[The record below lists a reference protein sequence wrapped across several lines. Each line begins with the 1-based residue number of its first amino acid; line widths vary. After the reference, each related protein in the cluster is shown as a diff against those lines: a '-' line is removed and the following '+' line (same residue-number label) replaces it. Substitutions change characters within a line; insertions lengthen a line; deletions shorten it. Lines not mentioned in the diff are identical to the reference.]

1 MRRGVIL
8 LAFAGCIVAS
18 PAYANDPAAAQ
29 ALFDQAQALM
39 RDGRWSDACPKLE
52 ESQRLDPGDG
62 TVLHLAACREHEG
75 KIATAW
81 ALYQDALVAAKRSNN
96 KSRARVAQERVDF
109 LGPRLPR
116 LRLKVAFADKKLPA
130 FKVMRDD
137 TAVGPALW
145 GDAFPIDPGAHTIT
159 ATADGYKKWSRAI
172 DISASPDDTTV
183 DVPLLDAEP
192 NEKAGG
198 TPSGSKRPETPREDD
213 RGDTQRTVGIALGA
227 IGAAGLAAGGI
238 FGVLALSKNS
248 DADEHCA
255 PPDYTRCSA
264 AGVDAGKQSETF
276 GTVSTI
282 AFVAGGA
289 FALGGLALYFTA
301 PSHTRMGIAPA
312 IAPGSIGLVG
322 RF

>member
-1 MRRGVIL
+1 MRRRAIG
-8 LAFAGCIVAS
+8 LAVAGCLFVSKAF
-18 PAYANDPAAAQ
+18 ANDPAAAQ

-52 ESQRLDPGDG
+52 ESQRLDPADG

-96 KSRARVAQERVDF
+96 KSRAKVAQERIDF

-130 FKVMRDD
+130 FTVMRDD
-137 TAVGPALW
+137 TAIGPALW
-145 GDAFPIDPGAHTIT
+145 GDAFPVDPGAHTIT

-172 DISASPDDTTV
+172 DIAASPEDTTV
-183 DVPLLDAEP
+183 DVPLLEADTTDKPPSAPPRRTTAE
-192 NEKAGG
+192 
-198 TPSGSKRPETPREDD
+198 PREDD
-213 RGDTQRTVGIALGA
+213 RGDTQRTIGVALTGIGV
-227 IGAAGLAAGGI
+227 AGLVAGGV
-238 FGVLALSKNS
+238 FGALALAKNS
-248 DADEHCA
+248 DADKECA
-255 PPDYTRCSA
+255 PPDFTRCSQD
-264 AGVDAGKQSETF
+264 GIDAGKQSETF
-276 GTVSTI
+276 GDVSTI
-282 AFVAGGA
+282 AFIAGGA

-301 PSHTRMGIAPA
+301 PAHARLG
-312 IAPGSIGLVG
+312 IAPGSIQLSG